1 MTLKTK
7 QEKTMEQYRKT
18 LLVNPG
24 EIKTNSLINW
34 NVDDSYLNYTVMN
47 AQEIYLEGITG
58 TALYRRLQELV
69 YNQATSS
76 VQGDKI
82 NDYDMENYKDL
93 LEGYVKPY
101 LISRV
106 MVDILYAVTY
116 KVRNTG
122 VTRTSDTNI
131 EPVSMDDVKQ
141 LERQYLTYC
150 DQWSAKLSKYLED
163 NRGSFDE
170 LSSDSPGYFED
181 ATLDKS
187 YGNTGLWLGPRGS
200 KKRC

>member
-1 MTLKTK
+1 
-7 QEKTMEQYRKT
+7 MEAYRKT
-18 LLVNPG
+18 LLINPG
-24 EIKTNSLINW
+24 EVKTSSLINW
-34 NVDDSYLNYTVMN
+34 NVDDTYLNYTVMN

-58 TALYRRLQELV
+58 TALYRRLQEAV
-69 YNQATSS
+69 YNQAKDAD
-76 VQGDKI
+76 GDKI
-82 NDYDMENYKDL
+82 DDPSMSAYKDL

-131 EPVSMDDVKQ
+131 EPASIDDIKMLEKQ
-141 LERQYLTYC
+141 YMTYF
-150 DQWSAKLSKYLED
+150 DQWSTKLSKFLED
-163 NRGSFDE
+163 SKGTFSELTSDIPGHFDE
-170 LSSDSPGYFED
+170 P
-181 ATLDKS
+181 TLDKP
-187 YGNTGLWLGPRGS
+187 YGNTGLWLGPRGN

>member
-7 QEKTMEQYRKT
+7 QDKTMEQYRKT

-76 VQGDKI
+76 KGDKI
-82 NDYDMENYKDL
+82 NDAEMTEYKDL

-141 LERQYLTYC
+141 LERQYMTYC

-163 NRGSFDE
+163 NKGSFDE

-187 YGNTGLWLGPRGS
+187 YGNTGLWLGPRGN

>member
-1 MTLKTK
+1 
-7 QEKTMEQYRKT
+7 MEQYRKT

-69 YNQATSS
+69 YNQATKS

-82 NDYDMENYKDL
+82 NDYNMTAYKDL
-93 LEGYVKPY
+93 LEEYVKPY

-141 LERQYLTYC
+141 LERQYMTYC

-163 NRGSFDE
+163 NKGSFEE
-170 LSSDSPGYFED
+170 LASDVPGYFED

-187 YGNTGLWLGPRGS
+187 YGNTGLWLGPRGN